1 MATPKDHD
9 SGGQGLTHMD
19 GEGNPRMVNVSDKA
33 TSARTAVAE
42 GRIRMSSDTLDA
54 IRGGEVHK
62 GDVLQVARLAGIMA
76 GKRTADL
83 IPLCHM
89 LPGASI
95 TVDLDCDEALPGI
108 VLQAEARITGQ
119 TGVEMEALTA
129 VSVGLL
135 TVYDM
140 AKSLDRGM
148 VIEGI
153 RLLRKDGGKS
163 GTWTADYTNRCNSI
177 ILFIGD
183 FFEIQSPDF
192 IDRRY
197 QCLFEWFRSSRS
209 PSLPR
214 IERE

>member
-1 MATPKDHD
+1 MATPEKDD
-9 SGGQGLTHMD
+9 SGSPGLTHID
-19 GEGNPRMVNVSDKA
+19 AKGDPRMVDVSGKA
-33 TSARTAVAE
+33 ASARTAVAE
-42 GRIRMSSDTLDA
+42 GRIRMSSGALDA
-54 IRGGEVHK
+54 IRGGKVKK
-62 GDVLQVARLAGIMA
+62 GDVLQVARLAGVMA

-95 TVDLDCDEALPGI
+95 TVDLDLDDTLPGV
-108 VLQAEARITGQ
+108 VLRAEARITGQ

-153 RLLRKDGGKS
+153 RLLRKEGGKS
-163 GTWTADYTNRCNSI
+163 GTWSVD
-177 ILFIGD
+177 
-183 FFEIQSPDF
+183 
-192 IDRRY
+192 
-197 QCLFEWFRSSRS
+197 
-209 PSLPR
+209 
-214 IERE
+214 

>member
-1 MATPKDHD
+1 MATPEDHD
-9 SGGQGLTHMD
+9 SGGPGLTHID
-19 GEGNPRMVNVSDKA
+19 AEGNPHMVDVSGKA
-33 TSARTAVAE
+33 ASDRIAVAE
-42 GRIRMSSDTLDA
+42 GRIRMSAETLAA
-54 IRGGEVHK
+54 IRGGKLHK

-95 TVDLDCDEALPGI
+95 TVDLDLDETLPGI
-108 VLQAEARITGQ
+108 VLRAEARVTGQ

-148 VIEGI
+148 VIEGV

-163 GTWTADYTNRCNSI
+163 GTWSVD
-177 ILFIGD
+177 
-183 FFEIQSPDF
+183 
-192 IDRRY
+192 
-197 QCLFEWFRSSRS
+197 
-209 PSLPR
+209 
-214 IERE
+214 

>member
-1 MATPKDHD
+1 MATPEDHD
-9 SGGQGLTHMD
+9 SGGPGLTHID
-19 GEGNPRMVNVSDKA
+19 AKGNPRMVDVSGKA
-33 TSARTAVAE
+33 DTARTAVAE

-54 IRGGEVHK
+54 IRGGTVHK

-95 TVDLDCDEALPGI
+95 TVELVLDETLPAI
-108 VLQAEARITGQ
+108 VLRAEARITGR

-148 VIEGI
+148 VIEDI

-163 GTWTADYTNRCNSI
+163 GTWSVD
-177 ILFIGD
+177 
-183 FFEIQSPDF
+183 
-192 IDRRY
+192 
-197 QCLFEWFRSSRS
+197 
-209 PSLPR
+209 
-214 IERE
+214 

>member
-1 MATPKDHD
+1 LGTPEDLD
-9 SGGQGLTHMD
+9 SGRAVLTHID
-19 GEGNPRMVNVSDKA
+19 AQGNPRMVDVSDKEA
-33 TSARTAVAE
+33 TTRVAVAE
-42 GRIRMSSDTLDA
+42 GRIRMSADTLAA
-54 IRGGEVHK
+54 IREGKVHK
-62 GDVLQVARLAGIMA
+62 GDVLQVARLAGVMA

-95 TVDLDCDEALPGI
+95 AVDLDLDETLPGI
-108 VLQAEARITGQ
+108 VLRAEARITGQ

-148 VIEGI
+148 VIEGV

-163 GTWTADYTNRCNSI
+163 GAWSVD
-177 ILFIGD
+177 
-183 FFEIQSPDF
+183 
-192 IDRRY
+192 
-197 QCLFEWFRSSRS
+197 
-209 PSLPR
+209 
-214 IERE
+214 

>member
-1 MATPKDHD
+1 MAAPEGRD
-9 SGGQGLTHMD
+9 SGRPGLTHID
-19 GEGNPRMVNVSDKA
+19 ADGNPRMVDVSDKA
-33 TSARTAVAE
+33 ASTRTAVAE

-54 IRGGEVHK
+54 IRGGKVHK

-83 IPLCHM
+83 IPLCHQ

-95 TVDLDCDEALPGI
+95 AVDLDLDESLPGI
-108 VLQAEARITGQ
+108 VLRAEARIVGQ

-163 GTWTADYTNRCNSI
+163 GTWSEGC
-177 ILFIGD
+177 
-183 FFEIQSPDF
+183 
-192 IDRRY
+192 
-197 QCLFEWFRSSRS
+197 
-209 PSLPR
+209 
-214 IERE
+214 

>member
-1 MATPKDHD
+1 MAPPEDHN
-9 SGGQGLTHMD
+9 SGGPGLTHID
-19 GEGNPRMVNVSDKA
+19 TEGNPRMVDVSGKA

-54 IRGGEVHK
+54 IRGGTVHK
-62 GDVLQVARLAGIMA
+62 GDVLQVARLAAIMA

-95 TVDLDCDEALPGI
+95 TVDLDLDEALPGI
-108 VLQAEARITGQ
+108 VLRAEARITGQ

-163 GTWTADYTNRCNSI
+163 GTWSAD
-177 ILFIGD
+177 
-183 FFEIQSPDF
+183 
-192 IDRRY
+192 
-197 QCLFEWFRSSRS
+197 
-209 PSLPR
+209 
-214 IERE
+214 

>member
-1 MATPKDHD
+1 LAAAEDRD
-9 SGGQGLTHMD
+9 SGAPGLTHMD
-19 GEGNPRMVNVSDKA
+19 TQGNPRMVDVSGKDA
-33 TSARTAVAE
+33 SARTAVAE
-42 GRIRMSSDTLDA
+42 GRIRMASETLAA
-54 IRGGEVHK
+54 IREGKVHK
-62 GDVLQVARLAGIMA
+62 GDVLQVARLAGVMA

-95 TVDLDCDEALPGI
+95 AVDLDLDEELPGI
-108 VLQAEARITGQ
+108 VLRAEARIVGQ

-148 VIEGI
+148 VIEGV

-163 GTWTADYTNRCNSI
+163 GTWSVE
-177 ILFIGD
+177 G
-183 FFEIQSPDF
+183 
-192 IDRRY
+192 
-197 QCLFEWFRSSRS
+197 
-209 PSLPR
+209 
-214 IERE
+214 

>member
-1 MATPKDHD
+1 MVDV
-9 SGGQGLTHMD
+9 SGKAA
-19 GEGNPRMVNVSDKA
+19 SD
-33 TSARTAVAE
+33 RIAVAE
-42 GRIRMSSDTLDA
+42 GRIRMSAETWPPFA
-54 IRGGEVHK
+54 GERSTK
-62 GDVLQVARLAGIMA
+62 GMSFRVARLAGIMA

-95 TVDLDCDEALPGI
+95 TSTLDLDETLPGI
-108 VLQAEARITGQ
+108 VLRAEARITGQ

-148 VIEGI
+148 VIEGV

-163 GTWTADYTNRCNSI
+163 GSWSVD
-177 ILFIGD
+177 
-183 FFEIQSPDF
+183 
-192 IDRRY
+192 
-197 QCLFEWFRSSRS
+197 
-209 PSLPR
+209 
-214 IERE
+214 

>member
-1 MATPKDHD
+1 MATPEDRD
-9 SGGQGLTHMD
+9 PGGGLTHLD
-19 GEGNPRMVNVSDKA
+19 AEGNPRMVDVSGKA
-33 TSARTAVAE
+33 ASARIAVAE
-42 GRIRMSSDTLDA
+42 GRIRMSAGTFAA
-54 IRGGEVHK
+54 IRGGKVHK

-83 IPLCHM
+83 IPLCHQ

-95 TVDLDCDEALPGI
+95 AVDLALDEGLPGI
-108 VLQAEARITGQ
+108 VVRAEARIVGQ

-148 VIEGI
+148 VIEGV

-163 GTWTADYTNRCNSI
+163 GTWSALD
-177 ILFIGD
+177 
-183 FFEIQSPDF
+183 
-192 IDRRY
+192 
-197 QCLFEWFRSSRS
+197 
-209 PSLPR
+209 
-214 IERE
+214 

>member
-1 MATPKDHD
+1 LATPEDHD
-9 SGGQGLTHMD
+9 SGGPGLTHID
-19 GEGNPRMVNVSDKA
+19 AKGNPRMVDVSGKPA
-33 TSARTAVAE
+33 SARTAVAE

-54 IRGGEVHK
+54 IRGGKVHK
-62 GDVLQVARLAGIMA
+62 GDVLQVARLAGVMA
-76 GKRTADL
+76 AKRTGDL

-95 TVDLDCDEALPGI
+95 TVDLDLDETLPGI
-108 VLQAEARITGQ
+108 VLRAQARITGQ

-148 VIEGI
+148 VIEGV

-163 GTWTADYTNRCNSI
+163 GTWSGEGC
-177 ILFIGD
+177 
-183 FFEIQSPDF
+183 
-192 IDRRY
+192 
-197 QCLFEWFRSSRS
+197 
-209 PSLPR
+209 
-214 IERE
+214 